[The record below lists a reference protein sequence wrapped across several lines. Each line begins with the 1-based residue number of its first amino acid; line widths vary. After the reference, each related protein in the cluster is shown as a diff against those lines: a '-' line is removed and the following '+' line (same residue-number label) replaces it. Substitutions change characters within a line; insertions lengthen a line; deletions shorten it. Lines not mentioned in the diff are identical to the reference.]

1 MRASPASVGAFA
13 AAAGAAAIWAYDAC
27 AAGRLGTH
35 EEANCPCWVAGA
47 GGLVLGI
54 LVAALLAAIR
64 RLSLP
69 IIARLAAVL
78 GRRLA
83 LSAGPVR
90 AHVRFDQLAVLF
102 VIAPLARH
110 AGTRAPPLSSSP
122 I

>member
-13 AAAGAAAIWAYDAC
+13 AAAGAAAIWAYDSC
-27 AAGRLGTH
+27 AAGLFGAH
-35 EEANCPCWVAGA
+35 EEPNCPCWIAGA

-54 LVAALLAAIR
+54 LVAALLAAVR
-64 RLSLP
+64 RLSEP

-83 LSAGPVR
+83 PCGEPAR
-90 AHVRFDQLAVLF
+90 ASIRPDRVDVFFL
-102 VIAPLARH
+102 APLARH
-110 AGTRAPPLSSSP
+110 AGSRAPPLSFSP